1 LTKRKEKCQAIFWN
15 KQSSVIS
22 GQDDKVF
29 SEQLDKL
36 HRLSGYNHKKQATKF
51 VDAILKRKLMSYAV
65 ISKQTLKI
73 IRLLVVLWRFR
84 NRLVL
89 STLLDY

>member
-1 LTKRKEKCQAIFWN
+1 MTKYFP
-15 KQSSVIS
+15 SSSTNFTVY
-22 GQDDKVF
+22 
-29 SEQLDKL
+29 
-36 HRLSGYNHKKQATKF
+36 SGYNHKKQATKF
-51 VDAILKRKLMSYAV
+51 VDVILKRKLMSYAV